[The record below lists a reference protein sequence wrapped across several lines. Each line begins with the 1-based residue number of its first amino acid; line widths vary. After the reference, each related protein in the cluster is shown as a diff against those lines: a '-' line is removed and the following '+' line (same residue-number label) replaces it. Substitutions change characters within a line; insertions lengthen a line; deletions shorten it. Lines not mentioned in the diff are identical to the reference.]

1 MEDVLRIGLV
11 ATSRSGSTYIR
22 RYLCGKYGLADSA
35 SWLKTNPYEKIR
47 EAPFSNQSHI
57 LKILT
62 HYVPDHEIDGV
73 ILDTSPLWL
82 YRKNMLRQFLSHV
95 YRLITKTN
103 LVYRQEEIDF
113 LDENI
118 PDESLVATTEQY
130 DTFMRRLE
138 RFWDLFYA
146 HNSGKLLSYEE
157 FISDPNEVSYDVY
170 EDYNIEASMWEEED
184 KPAPKKPRLPLKL
197 DIDYTKKFKNIDEIR
212 GWFNE

>member
-35 SWLKTNPYEKIR
+35 SWLKTNPYENIR

-113 LDENI
+113 LDENV

-138 RFWDLFYA
+138 RFWDLFYT
-146 HNSGKLLSYEE
+146 HRSGKLLSYEE
-157 FISDPNEVSYDVY
+157 FVSAPSEVAYDVY
-170 EDYNIEASMWEEED
+170 EDYNIEASMWEED

-197 DIDYTKKFKNIDEIR
+197 DIDYTRKFKNIDEIR